1 MFLLISRYTPV
12 PRTPLGSAGSL
23 PAQDSFSI
31 SRNIPAPR
39 TLAIFLLTTLCAFS
53 TLAQKNPPR
62 GQAPASSLP
71 SAATLRVT
79 VRDHMGGPL
88 DVPAI
93 VNLSSSSGRHDTQPT
108 RDGSVASFQAV
119 APGEYDL
126 EVHCLGYKTATDRIS
141 VSSMGTDFTV
151 YVYLEPESGA
161 PSARP
166 ASGVAMT
173 PKLRAEIDK
182 GLDAL
187 RKKQYDAAKTHFT
200 KASQLAPGLPEIFYL
215 LGVSE
220 LGLEHRDLAR
230 QNYEKALSIDPSHEK
245 TLLALGE
252 LQLRSGETQS
262 AIITLEKAYAA
273 NGADWRTHL
282 LLAAAYFRAKQFPQ
296 AETHATRAVAL
307 AQDKGAPATLLL
319 GETQYAQG
327 KFTDATSAWEQ
338 LIARFPNDP
347 LVSTARQRLAQASA
361 KTISP
366 TEVSFALPT
375 ASQPTLSLLPVTERP
390 WAPLDIDE
398 KEYPV
403 APDVSCNLD
412 DLLSHATHRV
422 HSQLQN
428 FERFTATEHIEHQ
441 DVDRYGRPGP
451 VRARDFSYVVFIH
464 SFASD
469 SLYLEESRNGS
480 TTVDSFPTS
489 LATTGLNS
497 LGVSVLQPAYR
508 NSFNYQCQGLA
519 NIRGQDAWQVRFQ
532 EKDNATTSIRIWQ
545 RDGTYYNVHLK
556 GRIWLSA
563 ATFDVLR
570 IETDLASPQRKLE
583 LTRDHLLV
591 DYGPVTFSSTNS
603 RLWLP
608 WSAEMFMEL
617 HGKRY
622 HHKHFLTDYMLFAVD
637 TSNKIAKPAD
647 THPITTQ
654 DSP

>member
-1 MFLLISRYTPV
+1 MFPRISRRIPA
-12 PRTPLGSAGSL
+12 PLGSAGSL
-23 PAQDSFSI
+23 LAQDNFSI
-31 SRNIPAPR
+31 SPYLPGPR
-39 TLAIFLLTTLCAFS
+39 TLAIFLFAALCAFS

-62 GQAPASSLP
+62 GQGPASSLP
-71 SAATLRVT
+71 SSSTLRVT

-93 VNLSSSSGRHDTQPT
+93 VNLSSSSGRHDSQPT

-161 PSARP
+161 PSDRP

-187 RKKQYDAAKTHFT
+187 RKKQFDAAKTHFT
-200 KASQLAPGLPEIFYL
+200 KASQLAPGLSDVFYL

-230 QNYEKALSIDPSHEK
+230 QDFEKALSIDPSHEK
-245 TLLALGE
+245 ALLALGE
-252 LQLRSGETQS
+252 LQLRAGETQS

-282 LLAAAYFRAKQFPQ
+282 LLAAAYSKANQFPQ
-296 AETHATRAVAL
+296 AEAHATRAVAL
-307 AQDKGAPATLLL
+307 AQDKGASASLLL
-319 GETQYAQG
+319 GEAQYAQG
-327 KFTDATSAWEQ
+327 KFTDATRTWEQ

-347 LVSTARQRLAQASA
+347 LVPAARQRLAQAST
-361 KTISP
+361 KTIPP
-366 TEVSFALPT
+366 TEVSLALPS
-375 ASQPTLSLLPVTERP
+375 AQPALSLLPVTERP

-403 APDVSCNLD
+403 APHVSCDLD
-412 DLLSHATHRV
+412 DVLSRATHRV

-464 SFASD
+464 TFAGD
-469 SLYLEESRNGS
+469 SLYLEENRNGS
-480 TTVDSFPTS
+480 TSADSFPTS

-497 LGVSVLQPAYR
+497 LGVSILQPAYR

-532 EKDNATTSIRIWQ
+532 EKDNATATIRTWQ
-545 RDGTYYNVHLK
+545 RNGTYYALPLK

-570 IETDLASPQRKLE
+570 VETDLTSPQRTLE
-583 LTRDHLLV
+583 LNRDHLLV

-608 WSAEMFMEL
+608 WSAEMFIEL

-637 TSNKIAKPAD
+637 SSNKIAKPAD
-647 THPITTQ
+647 THPTQ